1 MTRNHKKPRILLVE
15 DDPLF
20 RHAMRDYLADHYQ
33 VIDAENAVAAFDYLN
48 NSRYEVILLDLTLPE
63 VGGTEVLQRI
73 RDEGKDIPVIMLT
86 AVDRIPKV
94 VECIKLGAFDYL
106 TKPVIA
112 EELLASIERAVE
124 SSEMR
129 RELEQRRNLQLES
142 NRKFELIG
150 QSVATLTLRKQIET
164 VSRTDSPVLLLGET
178 GTGKELTAR
187 QIHNSSPRASG
198 PFVAINCAALPRDL
212 VEAEFFGH
220 KKGAFTGAATS
231 EIGKFQLAHGGTL
244 LLDEIGDLPL
254 EAQSKILR
262 VLEEKQYYPVGSSEI
277 VRVDIRIIASTNRNL
292 KAAVRERLFREDLY
306 FRLNVYTIEIPPLSD
321 RPEDVLTLAEH
332 FLRFYNLRFAKD
344 FAYIEPDAAERL
356 LEHPWKGNVR
366 ELRNLIERVVLSEDG
381 PALKKDHLRYLDT
394 TLGPDPTDGMFQL
407 TPKGIDLEEL
417 EKRLI
422 LQALELANGNKA
434 KAARLLRLSPPTLYY
449 RLEKYGIH

>member
-1 MTRNHKKPRILLVE
+1 MTRNSKKSRVLLIE

-20 RHAMRDYLADHYQ
+20 RQAMHDYLADDYQ
-33 VIDAENAVAAFDYLN
+33 VVDAENADTAFNHIN

-63 VGGTEVLQRI
+63 MSGTEILQRI
-73 RDEGKDIPVIMLT
+73 REQNSDIPVIMLT
-86 AVDRIPKV
+86 AVDRISKV

-112 EELLASIERAVE
+112 EELIASIERAVE

-129 RELEQRRNLQLES
+129 RELDQRRKLQLES
-142 NRKFELIG
+142 NREFELIG
-150 QSVATLTLRKQIET
+150 QSVATATLRKQIET
-164 VSRTDSPVLLLGET
+164 VARTDSPVLLLGET

-187 QIHNSSPRASG
+187 QIHNSSPRAAG
-198 PFVAINCAALPRDL
+198 PFVPINCAALPRDL

-220 KKGAFTGAATS
+220 KKGAFTGADTS
-231 EIGKFQLAHGGTL
+231 EIGKFQLAHKGTL

-262 VLEEKQYYPVGSSEI
+262 ALEEKQYYPVGSSEI
-277 VRVDIRIIASTNRNL
+277 VRVDVRIIASTNRNL
-292 KAAVRERLFREDLY
+292 KAAVRQKLFREDLY
-306 FRLNVYTIEIPPLSD
+306 FRLNVYTIEIPSLSD
-321 RPEDVLTLAEH
+321 RPEDILPLAEH

-344 FAYIEPDAAERL
+344 FSYIEPEAAEKL

-381 PALKKDHLRYLDT
+381 PALKKDHLRYLET
-394 TLGPDPTDGMFQL
+394 SLGPDPSDGVFQL
-407 TPKGIDLEEL
+407 TAKGIDLEEL

>member
-1 MTRNHKKPRILLVE
+1 
-15 DDPLF
+15 
-20 RHAMRDYLADHYQ
+20 
-33 VIDAENAVAAFDYLN
+33 
-48 NSRYEVILLDLTLPE
+48 
-63 VGGTEVLQRI
+63 
-73 RDEGKDIPVIMLT
+73 
-86 AVDRIPKV
+86 
-94 VECIKLGAFDYL
+94 
-106 TKPVIA
+106 
-112 EELLASIERAVE
+112 
-124 SSEMR
+124 
-129 RELEQRRNLQLES
+129 LES
-142 NRKFELIG
+142 NREYELIG
-150 QSVATLTLRKQIET
+150 QSVATATLRKQIEM
-164 VSRTDSPVLLLGET
+164 VARTDSPVLLLGET

-187 QIHNSSPRASG
+187 QIHNCSPRAAG

-262 VLEEKQYYPVGSSEI
+262 ALEEKQYYPIGSNEI
-277 VRVDIRIIASTNRNL
+277 VRVDVRVIASTNRNL
-292 KAAVRERLFREDLY
+292 KAAVREKLFREDLY

-321 RPEDVLTLAEH
+321 RPEDILSLAEH
-332 FLRFYNLRFAKD
+332 FLHFYNTRFSKD
-344 FAYIEPDAAERL
+344 FVFIEPEAAERL
-356 LEHPWKGNVR
+356 LEHSWKGNVR

-381 PALKKDHLRYLDT
+381 PVLKKEHLRYLDT
-394 TLGPDPTDGMFQL
+394 SLVPDSSDGMIQL
-407 TPKGIDLEEL
+407 TLKGIDLEEL

-422 LQALELANGNKA
+422 LQALELAHGNKA

>member
-1 MTRNHKKPRILLVE
+1 MTRNNKKPRILLVE
-15 DDPLF
+15 DDALF
-20 RHAMRDYLADHYQ
+20 RQAMRDYLADNYQ
-33 VIDAENAVAAFDYLN
+33 VIDAENAATAFEHLN
-48 NSRYEVILLDLTLPE
+48 TSRYEVILLDLTLPE
-63 VGGTEVLQRI
+63 VSGTEVLQRI
-73 RDEGKDIPVIMLT
+73 HDEGKDIPVIMLT

-142 NRKFELIG
+142 NRQFELIG

-187 QIHNSSPRASG
+187 QIHSSSPRASG

-220 KKGAFTGAATS
+220 KKGAFTGAATG

-277 VRVDIRIIASTNRNL
+277 VRVDVRIIASTNRNL
-292 KAAVRERLFREDLY
+292 KAAVRQKLFREDLY

-321 RPEDVLTLAEH
+321 RPEDILTLAEH

-344 FAYIEPDAAERL
+344 FEYIEPEAAERL

-394 TLGPDPTDGMFQL
+394 TLGSDPTDGMFQL

>member
-1 MTRNHKKPRILLVE
+1 
-15 DDPLF
+15 
-20 RHAMRDYLADHYQ
+20 YLADHYQ
-33 VIDAENAVAAFDYLN
+33 VFDAEDASSAFQQIN
-48 NSRYEVILLDLTLPE
+48 NSQYEVVLLDLSLPE
-63 VGGTEVLQRI
+63 VTGTEVLQRI
-73 RDEGKDIPVIMLT
+73 RQEKKDIPVIMLT
-86 AVDRIPKV
+86 AVDRIAKV

-112 EELLASIERAVE
+112 EELIASIERAVE
-124 SSEMR
+124 STEMR
-129 RELEQRRNLQLES
+129 RELDQRRKLQLES
-142 NRKFELIG
+142 NREYELIG
-150 QSVATLTLRKQIET
+150 QSVATATLRKQIET
-164 VSRTDSPVLLLGET
+164 VARTDSPVLLLGET

-187 QIHNSSPRASG
+187 QIHNCSPRAAG

-220 KKGAFTGAATS
+220 KKGSFTGAATS

-262 VLEEKQYYPVGSSEI
+262 VLEEKQYYPIGSNEI
-277 VRVDIRIIASTNRNL
+277 VRVDVRIIASTNRNL
-292 KAAVRERLFREDLY
+292 KAAVREKAFREDLY

-321 RPEDVLTLAEH
+321 RPEDILSLAEH
-332 FLRFYNLRFAKD
+332 FLHFYNTRFSKD
-344 FAYIEPDAAERL
+344 FAFIEPEAAERL

-366 ELRNLIERVVLSEDG
+366 ELRNLIERVVLSEEG
-381 PALKKDHLRYLDT
+381 PVLKKDHLRYLDT
-394 TLGPDPTDGMFQL
+394 SLGPDPSDGMFQL

-422 LQALELANGNKA
+422 LQALALANGNKA